1 MINLPDFDGFIMKN
15 AQLFKS
21 FQNLPKAFSRF
32 AVFCLLLSISFS
44 TSAEWI
50 QVTGKASLSHGR
62 YDLAREQAMKDGL
75 RQAVYQYGMRIDSQQ
90 TIENGHLKEDS
101 LNLSSRAHVKQS
113 VIYSE
118 AEENGYLL
126 LTLNVEM
133 AKRALCDAS
142 QASQYKK
149 KVAILGFSLQIPEQ
163 MHMGGLNNIERGLAS
178 QLSQQLNEMDAL
190 VVYEQSQV
198 ALYADLR
205 NAPSHYTEQLTLTHV
220 SDYAKQVGVQFV
232 VSGVIRDLSLENPDA
247 FATNYWTKLKRLVKK
262 ANQNR
267 RFMVDIFVHDGFSGA
282 IIWQKQF
289 STHGKWQIELADKV
303 GFESLE
309 FLNEDYGQQVMTLI
323 KSMAGN
329 ISEQIRCQPFMTR
342 ISRVE
347 GKTLHF
353 SSGAS
358 SGIRPGDTLALY
370 RTASFYDSDR
380 LSGID
385 LENVK
390 TALTVSQVHPNFASG
405 TISVDPGRLNIQE
418 DDLLIAW

>member
-262 ANQNR
+262 ANQ
-267 RFMVDIFVHDGFSGA
+267 
-282 IIWQKQF
+282 
-289 STHGKWQIELADKV
+289 
-303 GFESLE
+303 